1 MESCD
6 GNFVLKIHQFFY
18 YFFFIRVFLFDLF
31 EICCLAAATLA
42 D

>member
-1 MESCD
+1 MASCNV
-6 GNFVLKIHQFFY
+6 NFVLKIHQFFF
-18 YFFFIRVFLFDLF
+18 FFFIRVFLFDLF

>member
-1 MESCD
+1 MESCN
-6 GNFVLKIHQFFY
+6 GNFVLKIHQS
-18 YFFFIRVFLFDLF
+18 FFFFHSSIFLFDLF

>member
-1 MESCD
+1 MESCN
-6 GNFVLKIHQFFY
+6 GNFVLKIHQSF
-18 YFFFIRVFLFDLF
+18 FFFIRVFLFDLF